1 MGGSESKDLKKNPNE
16 VCVEECTQDDNSTV
30 WLHPKKM
37 EELNII
43 KGDVVKL
50 TGTNKLQK
58 GKKRRDTI
66 VNCQPIEEE
75 DELPQEKIRMNKV
88 VRNNLRVRFGDYVKV
103 ESFADVKEGKKV
115 YCQPIE
121 DTITGITGSLT

>member
-1 MGGSESKDLKKNPNE
+1 MGGSESKDLKKSPDE

-50 TGTNKLQK
+50 TGTNKL
-58 GKKRRDTI
+58 
-66 VNCQPIEEE
+66 
-75 DELPQEKIRMNKV
+75 
-88 VRNNLRVRFGDYVKV
+88 
-103 ESFADVKEGKKV
+103 
-115 YCQPIE
+115 
-121 DTITGITGSLT
+121 